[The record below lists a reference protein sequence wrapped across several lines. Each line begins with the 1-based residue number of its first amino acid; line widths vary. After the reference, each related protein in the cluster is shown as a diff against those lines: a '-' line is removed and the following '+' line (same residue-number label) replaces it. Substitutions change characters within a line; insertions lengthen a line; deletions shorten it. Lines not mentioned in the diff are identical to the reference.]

1 MYIDCL
7 NCLNELGVVFR
18 WVLSGVRMNLSG
30 GSNFRSVR
38 LTEVIVGVIHYFLA
52 IVVFLSWFLLVAF
65 LLPCSLKKDP
75 IAFFHEHVVYGGK
88 LDLFPHQLLV
98 NGGVCHIETGGGC
111 VECDGGFGVAYDLC
125 FWWCSSMCLV

>member
-7 NCLNELGVVFR
+7 NCLNELRVVFR
-18 WVLSGVRMNLSG
+18 WVLSGVRMNL
-30 GSNFRSVR
+30 N
-38 LTEVIVGVIHYFLA
+38 GVIHYFLV

-65 LLPCSLKKDP
+65 LYPCSLKKDP
-75 IAFFHEHVVYGGK
+75 IAFLHEHVVYGGK